1 MNLED
6 DNDKM
11 QRENRWLRERID
23 DLKISE
29 KQYRPINQLKNGLD
43 FEDLSSKDLIME

>member
-1 MNLED
+1 MNLEV

-29 KQYRPINQLKNGLD
+29 KYRPIN
-43 FEDLSSKDLIME
+43 